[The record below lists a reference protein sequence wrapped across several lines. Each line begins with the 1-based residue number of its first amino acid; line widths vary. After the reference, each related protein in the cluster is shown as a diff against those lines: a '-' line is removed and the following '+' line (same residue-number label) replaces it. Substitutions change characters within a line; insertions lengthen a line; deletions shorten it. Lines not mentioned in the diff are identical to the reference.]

1 MKSKR
6 FIITCFSLFLTL
18 SVLAISKDSLH
29 AVTMVSYEQRSTDDE
44 GTLALRNNTGEDIK
58 DVSFRIEYLD
68 MAGKPLDYKDFTKK
82 ISIAPGMT
90 KKVNIPA
97 YEQRRNYHYY
107 KSKDELSKAI
117 GSPAFKIVFKVKGY
131 NAPVIKSPAGKSTA
145 EEDRNSITLSDTESG
160 IMGTTVVVIGIIFI
174 VGIYFGWYVLVAVM
188 AKYRNR
194 NPALWVLLSLI
205 GTPLLMMIILLC
217 IGKDESAS
225 ARYDSPSDLR

>member
-29 AVTMVSYEQRSTDDE
+29 AVTMVSYEQRATDDE

-107 KSKDELSKAI
+107 KNKDELSETI
-117 GSPAFKIVFKVKGY
+117 GSPAFKIVFKLKGY

-145 EEDRNSITLSDTESG
+145 EEDRDSITLSDTESE
-160 IMGTTVVVIGIIFI
+160 ITGTTVAVIGIIFI

-188 AKYRNR
+188 AKHRNR
-194 NPALWVLLSLI
+194 NAALWVLLSLI

>member
-6 FIITCFSLFLTL
+6 FIITCFSLSLTL

-29 AVTMVSYEQRSTDDE
+29 AVTMVSYEQRATDDE

-68 MAGKPLDYKDFTKK
+68 MAEKPLDYKDFTKK

-107 KSKDELSKAI
+107 KSKDELSETI
-117 GSPAFKIVFKVKGY
+117 GSPAFKIVFKLKGY
-131 NAPVIKSPAGKSTA
+131 NAPAIKNSAGKSTA
-145 EEDRNSITLSDTESG
+145 EEDRNSITLSDTESE
-160 IMGTTVVVIGIIFI
+160 IMGTTVAVIGIIFI

-188 AKYRNR
+188 AKHRNR
-194 NPALWVLLSLI
+194 NAALWVLLSLI

>member
-29 AVTMVSYEQRSTDDE
+29 AVTMVSYEQRATDDE

-68 MAGKPLDYKDFTKK
+68 MAGKPLDYKDFTK
-82 ISIAPGMT
+82 PGMT

-107 KSKDELSKAI
+107 KSKDELSETI
-117 GSPAFKIVFKVKGY
+117 GSPAFKIVFKLKGY
-131 NAPVIKSPAGKSTA
+131 NAPAIKNPAGKSTA
-145 EEDRNSITLSDTESG
+145 EEDRNSITLSDTESE
-160 IMGTTVVVIGIIFI
+160 IMGTTVAVIGIIFI

-188 AKYRNR
+188 AKHRNR
-194 NPALWVLLSLI
+194 NAALWVLLSLI

>member
-29 AVTMVSYEQRSTDDE
+29 AVTMVSYEQRATDDE

-68 MAGKPLDYKDFTKK
+68 MAEKPLDYKDFTKK

-107 KSKDELSKAI
+107 KSKDELSETI
-117 GSPAFKIVFKVKGY
+117 GSPAFKIVFKLKGY
-131 NAPVIKSPAGKSTA
+131 NAPAIKNSAGKSTA
-145 EEDRNSITLSDTESG
+145 EEDRNSITLSDTESE
-160 IMGTTVVVIGIIFI
+160 IMGTTVAVIGIIFI

-188 AKYRNR
+188 AKHRNR
-194 NPALWVLLSLI
+194 NAALWVLLSL
-205 GTPLLMMIILLC
+205 

>member
-6 FIITCFSLFLTL
+6 FIITCFFLFLTL
-18 SVLAISKDSLH
+18 SVLAISKDSLY

-117 GSPAFKIVFKVKGY
+117 GSPAFKIFFKLKGY
-131 NAPVIKSPAGKSTA
+131 NAPVIKNPAGKSIA
-145 EEDRNSITLSDTESG
+145 EEDRDSITLSDTESE
-160 IMGTTVVVIGIIFI
+160 IMGTTVAVIGIIFI

-188 AKYRNR
+188 AKHRNR
-194 NPALWVLLSLI
+194 NAALWVLLSLI

>member
-29 AVTMVSYEQRSTDDE
+29 AVTMVSYEQRATDDE

-68 MAGKPLDYKDFTKK
+68 MAEKPLDYKDFTKK

-90 KKVNIPA
+90 KKVNIP
-97 YEQRRNYHYY
+97 ET
-107 KSKDELSKAI
+107 I
-117 GSPAFKIVFKVKGY
+117 GSPAFKIVFKLKGY
-131 NAPVIKSPAGKSTA
+131 NAPAIKNPAGKSTA
-145 EEDRNSITLSDTESG
+145 EEDRNSITLSDTESE
-160 IMGTTVVVIGIIFI
+160 IMGTTVAVIGIIFI

-188 AKYRNR
+188 AKHRNR
-194 NPALWVLLSLI
+194 NAALWVLLSLI

>member
-29 AVTMVSYEQRSTDDE
+29 AVTMVSFEQRAADDE

-68 MAGKPLDYKDFTKK
+68 MAEKPLDYKDFTKK

-107 KSKDELSKAI
+107 KSKDELSETI
-117 GSPAFKIVFKVKGY
+117 GSPAFKIVFKLKGY
-131 NAPVIKSPAGKSTA
+131 NAPAIKNPAGKSTA
-145 EEDRNSITLSDTESG
+145 EEDRNSITLSDTESE
-160 IMGTTVVVIGIIFI
+160 IMGTTVAVIGIIFI

-188 AKYRNR
+188 AKHRNR
-194 NPALWVLLSLI
+194 NAALWVLLSLI

-217 IGKDESAS
+217 IGKNESAS

>member
-29 AVTMVSYEQRSTDDE
+29 AVTMVSYEQRAADDE

-68 MAGKPLDYKDFTKK
+68 MAEKPLDYKDFTKK

-107 KSKDELSKAI
+107 KSKDELSETI
-117 GSPAFKIVFKVKGY
+117 GSPTFKIVFKLKGY
-131 NAPVIKSPAGKSTA
+131 NAPAIKNPAGKSTA
-145 EEDRNSITLSDTESG
+145 EEDRNSITLSDTESE
-160 IMGTTVVVIGIIFI
+160 IMGTTVAVIGIIFI

-188 AKYRNR
+188 AKHRNR
-194 NPALWVLLSLI
+194 NAALWVLLSLI

-217 IGKDESAS
+217 IGKNESAS